1 MQNHIFRDRDFI
13 RKTKTRD
20 LTRPQINR
28 PTGQQV
34 NQSTGQQ
41 IDRSTGQPV
50 NWSTRR
56 PVNWLTGQP
65 VNQWTRSFWVS
76 TAVRRYTGINT
87 KYQC

>member
-41 IDRSTGQPV
+41 IDRSTGQLVDKATRQLV
-50 NWSTRR
+50 NRS
-56 PVNWLTGQP
+56 TGQP
-65 VNQWTRSFWVS
+65 VDAKLLGFYCRE
-76 TAVRRYTGINT
+76 AVYG
-87 KYQC
+87 